1 MSRVRR
7 PPPAA
12 KPNVL
17 LSLFSTPHQPLLQPL
32 LAYPPTRARCLLL
45 SFPCSIFNLRVP
57 LFGRCIDLFSFVRS
71 HLSLSLSFSLSTH
84 VENGRCI
91 RWTFAH
97 SNWSCLFSLP
107 SGPLPPEGNRRRK
120 KKKKRKRKRRKKRET
135 SHAGGVDLC
144 QIKLKP
150 GPSPSVACWTFGIW
164 FAAFKVSIVG
174 D

>member
-97 SNWSCLFSLP
+97 SDWSCLFSLP

-120 KKKKRKRKRRKKRET
+120 KKKEKEKEERRERPATREESIFAKSNLSQPPRLP
-135 SHAGGVDLC
+135 SHAGHSEYG
-144 QIKLKP
+144 
-150 GPSPSVACWTFGIW
+150 SPRS
-164 FAAFKVSIVG
+164 KYRS
-174 D
+174 